1 MNTTIKIFFAAV
13 FTALLLAPDAKPQI
27 IQNQPPPKFIS
38 RNLGGPRLGITF
50 LHAKGDLKNR
60 MDKNGIGALVS
71 QFGWHFEYQVV
82 PETVGPSFVIQFVP
96 LAGGVEYATLIPA
109 ATLAF
114 GIRFPEGFEFGMG
127 PNIVL
132 TDKGLSPAL
141 VMAVGQ
147 SFQYGGVSIPLN
159 LAVATNPEGLRVS
172 LIFGYAIDKTNQK

>member
-1 MNTTIKIFFAAV
+1 MQLKKSFVLTAV
-13 FTALLLAPDAKPQI
+13 LAALLLAPELNAQGEY
-27 IQNQPPPKFIS
+27 NQPPTKFVS
-38 RNLGGPRLGITF
+38 RNLGGPRLGVTF
-50 LHAKGDLKNR
+50 LHARGELKER
-60 MDKNGIGALVS
+60 LDKNNIGALVS

-96 LAGGVEYATLIPA
+96 LAGGVEYATIIPA

-132 TDKGLSPAL
+132 TDKGFSPAL
-141 VMAVGQ
+141 VVAVGQ